1 MEAESLN
8 RKTDASPSSTA
19 YKEGKKVLSERTEN
33 EKKENGQF
41 LTPPKIARYM
51 ARKVEPL
58 PGETRLLDP
67 AIGSGIL
74 PCAII
79 ERAIERGGPQ
89 RIEIVGYETDEE
101 LCRVSTKVL
110 TKAKERAARSKIE
123 VNFDVSSSDFVLEH
137 APNSSP
143 SLFNQGNGEIG
154 TERFDAIVANP
165 PYFKLNRSDPQA
177 QAVMGEV
184 EGHTNIYTLFM
195 GLAARLLAPEGR
207 SCFIVPR
214 SFCSGAYFKS
224 FREDFLRRVLPEHI
238 HVFVSREEA
247 FDQDSVLQENVIFSF
262 TTRKPEEDFESLE
275 MSTSRGVKDLVVG
288 ANEYSRSVP
297 SSLFIG
303 KGQKSIYYRLPSCE
317 LDEKILEL
325 IDSWEGS
332 FEKHGLEVSTGPV
345 VPFRSRPLLTDYDDV
360 YDGRAL
366 PLMWMQ
372 NIRPGTV
379 EWPTDRRNKSQGIL
393 DNEDAEDLLVRSG
406 NYVLIRRFSSK
417 EDRRRLTAAPFLDSG
432 YPYDRVGF
440 ENHLNYLYR
449 KKDPLSEDE
458 ARGIAALL
466 NSALVDRYFRVLN
479 GNTQVNATDLK
490 SLRLPPMEVLRDI
503 GRKLRGE
510 NSEVLEDVVF
520 STLRSSGHITELI
533 PKFTETRFT
542 MGKIL
547 EAQDILRSLGMPAAQ
562 QNELSA
568 LTLLAL
574 AQVGEE
580 DSWNSAGQPS
590 LGISEMMDEMARL
603 YDRRYAE
610 NTRESVRK
618 NVIHQFVQGAIAER
632 NPDDPSLPTNSP
644 ATHYALTNEALA
656 AIRKYNTERWEE
668 AATRFLER
676 QGALAEKYRQK
687 REQERMPLQLPSGK
701 EYQLSPGAHN
711 ELQAAIIEEFGP
723 RFAPGAQ
730 VLYVGDTADKKLH
743 LNEEGFE
750 NINLPVPDHDKLPD
764 VVLYDPDENWLYFIE
779 AVTSRGPISRKR
791 QIELENLML
800 GDTSAEPIYVTAFL
814 DFSTFGKFMEELAWE
829 TEVWI
834 ANRPGHMVH
843 FNGDKFLGPHSK

>member
-1 MEAESLN
+1 
-8 RKTDASPSSTA
+8 
-19 YKEGKKVLSERTEN
+19 
-33 EKKENGQF
+33 
-41 LTPPKIARYM
+41 
-51 ARKVEPL
+51 
-58 PGETRLLDP
+58 
-67 AIGSGIL
+67 
-74 PCAII
+74 
-79 ERAIERGGPQ
+79 
-89 RIEIVGYETDEE
+89 
-101 LCRVSTKVL
+101 
-110 TKAKERAARSKIE
+110 
-123 VNFDVSSSDFVLEH
+123 
-137 APNSSP
+137 
-143 SLFNQGNGEIG
+143 
-154 TERFDAIVANP
+154 
-165 PYFKLNRSDPQA
+165 
-177 QAVMGEV
+177 
-184 EGHTNIYTLFM
+184 
-195 GLAARLLAPEGR
+195 
-207 SCFIVPR
+207 
-214 SFCSGAYFKS
+214 
-224 FREDFLRRVLPEHI
+224 
-238 HVFVSREEA
+238 
-247 FDQDSVLQENVIFSF
+247 
-262 TTRKPEEDFESLE
+262 
-275 MSTSRGVKDLVVG
+275 
-288 ANEYSRSVP
+288 
-297 SSLFIG
+297 
-303 KGQKSIYYRLPSCE
+303 
-317 LDEKILEL
+317 
-325 IDSWEGS
+325 
-332 FEKHGLEVSTGPV
+332 
-345 VPFRSRPLLTDYDDV
+345 
-360 YDGRAL
+360 
-366 PLMWMQ
+366 
-372 NIRPGTV
+372 
-379 EWPTDRRNKSQGIL
+379 
-393 DNEDAEDLLVRSG
+393 
-406 NYVLIRRFSSK
+406 
-417 EDRRRLTAAPFLDSG
+417 
-432 YPYDRVGF
+432 
-440 ENHLNYLYR
+440 
-449 KKDPLSEDE
+449 
-458 ARGIAALL
+458 
-466 NSALVDRYFRVLN
+466 
-479 GNTQVNATDLK
+479 
-490 SLRLPPMEVLRDI
+490 
-503 GRKLRGE
+503 
-510 NSEVLEDVVF
+510 
-520 STLRSSGHITELI
+520 
-533 PKFTETRFT
+533 
-542 MGKIL
+542 
-547 EAQDILRSLGMPAAQ
+547 MPAAQ